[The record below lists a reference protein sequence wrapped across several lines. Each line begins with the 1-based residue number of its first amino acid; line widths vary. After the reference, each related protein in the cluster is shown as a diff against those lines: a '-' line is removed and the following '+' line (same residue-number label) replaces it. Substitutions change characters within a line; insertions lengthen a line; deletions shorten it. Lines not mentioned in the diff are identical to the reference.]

1 MGYTQDFSLSR
12 ASRNDKTKQIA
23 SQSTLFNLDSS
34 PLNHEREGEHTH
46 DIDDANRYTYQVP
59 VSTSNSRV
67 SNRDIREATKYVTN
81 LASQGYNSTAYSK
94 SGSKNKFKINL
105 GNNNKPILDVRTGS
119 RGAADA
125 EATGVSDVDYAP
137 VSRRD
142 VKKMLKSTGSVSVV
156 DGVVS
161 TGTSSTKTK
170 TGRVD
175 WDNKKAEKALLVSN
189 KRAEFAAKK
198 QALLDAR
205 KR

>member
-67 SNRDIREATKYVTN
+67 SNRDIREASKYVTN

-156 DGVVS
+156 DGVVT

>member
-23 SQSTLFNLDSS
+23 SQSTLFNLNPS
-34 PLNHEREGEHTH
+34 PLNHEREGDHTH
-46 DIDDANRYTYQVP
+46 DIDDDNKYTYQVP
-59 VSTSNSRV
+59 VSTSNKRV
-67 SNRDIREATKYVTN
+67 SRKDIREAAEYITN
-81 LASQGYNSTAYSK
+81 LTNQGYNSTGYSER
-94 SGSKNKFKINL
+94 GSNNRFNINL
-105 GNNNKPILDVRTGS
+105 GNNNKPIVDVKVGS
-119 RGAADA
+119 RGAANA

-142 VKKMLKSTGSVSVV
+142 VKNMLKRTGSVSVV

-161 TGTSSTKTK
+161 TGTSSTETK

-175 WDNKKAEKALLVSN
+175 VDNHKAAKALQISN
-189 KRAEFAAKK
+189 RRAEIAAKK

>member
-142 VKKMLKSTGSVSVV
+142 VKNMLKSTGSVSVV

>member
-156 DGVVS
+156 DGVVT

>member
-119 RGAADA
+119 RGAANA
-125 EATGVSDVDYAP
+125 EATGVSDVNYPP

-142 VKKMLKSTGSVSVV
+142 VKNMLKSTGSVSVV

>member
-23 SQSTLFNLDSS
+23 SQSTLFNLDPS

-59 VSTSNSRV
+59 VSTSTRRV
-67 SNRDIREATKYVTN
+67 SNRDIREAAKYVTN

-94 SGSKNKFKINL
+94 SGLKNKFKINL
-105 GNNNKPILDVRTGS
+105 ENNNKPILDVRVGS

-161 TGTSSTKTK
+161 TGTSSTRSK

-175 WDNKKAEKALLVSN
+175 IDNKNAAKALLVSN
-189 KRAEFAAKK
+189 RRAEIAAKK

>member
-119 RGAADA
+119 RGAANA
-125 EATGVSDVDYAP
+125 EATGVSDVNYPP

-156 DGVVS
+156 DGVVT